1 MLISSN
7 FASQTRWSIF
17 ALGPQMYQA
26 ALGWDLG
33 THMLY
38 PTTFPVPNN
47 VQRDEHRTKL
57 VSFDRQKGS
66 STSLKNKK

>member
-17 ALGPQMYQA
+17 TLVPQMYQA
-26 ALGWDLG
+26 ASGWDLG